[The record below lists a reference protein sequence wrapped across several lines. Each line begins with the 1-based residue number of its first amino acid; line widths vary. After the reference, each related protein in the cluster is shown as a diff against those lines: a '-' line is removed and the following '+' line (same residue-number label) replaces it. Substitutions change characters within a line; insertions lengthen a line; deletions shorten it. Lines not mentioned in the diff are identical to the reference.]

1 MTEEYDKRGND
12 SWLAMEKYGDLVG
25 QPFACTHSFQKST
38 TVIINVQGVWHSPS
52 MATTIVKARY
62 PFYIL

>member
-25 QPFACTHSFQKST
+25 RHMYPLIV
-38 TVIINVQGVWHSPS
+38 VIAMKYSWVGV
-52 MATTIVKARY
+52 K
-62 PFYIL
+62 